1 MNHHDLDANLTK
13 DSLQIHHALSQDL
26 PDKRRNALLT
36 GLTDPAQ
43 QKSPETSVLMEHRAQ
58 QHARHTTALLDEM
71 ASDAASV
78 PLSDDSAEV
87 VGFLLA
93 APVESASITTP
104 SIPVSKLLP
113 QLLSKFRFRLQL
125 GVQRVPT
132 LQQMTMVECGAA
144 SLAMILSYY
153 GRKTSVSEVRERCGV
168 GRDGLSALSIA
179 RAARSYGLR
188 VRALTLQENDF
199 RFVSLPAIVHWGF
212 NHFLIVERWTPR
224 YVDLVDPA
232 MGRRRVTAE
241 EFDNSFTGIVLTFE
255 PGVNF
260 DRSSAKRRVNLAY
273 YALNYVKLAPFT
285 LLQILGASL
294 LLQLFGL
301 VVPVLTALL
310 VDTLIPAKLQDALT
324 LLAIGLLILFVAQLT
339 TMLLRASVLLYLQT
353 KVDTQMMLGFF
364 EQLLSLPLRFFQQR
378 SSGDLLARLSSNT
391 VIRDTISNQLVSTV
405 LDGTFVLAYLAIL
418 FTISPLFGL
427 LVLLLGA
434 LQIVLLMLTNH
445 AVRELTSRELIAQG
459 KAQGYAAEALVGM
472 TTLKAAG
479 AEQRALQRWSNLFF
493 DQMNASVRRT
503 YVSSLIN
510 TVMTT
515 LQTFSPVLLL
525 VCGTFLAL
533 NGTLQIG
540 TMLALVSLA
549 TAFLTPLSSL
559 VTTGQNLQ
567 LVHSHLERIADVMEA
582 APEQD
587 LLEVLES
594 PRLRGAIRLEEV
606 SFQYDPHSA
615 TILNDISVSIA
626 PGQKVAIVGRSGSG
640 KTTLGNLLLGLYL
653 PTRGEIFFDHNSL
666 RTLDYQTVRSQF
678 GVVTQASSIFSGSI
692 RENIAL
698 NNPAIDMEGIIQ
710 AAKAAAIHDDIMKM
724 PMEYET
730 MVSEGGSAL
739 SGGQRQRLAL
749 ARALANRPVL
759 MLLDEAT
766 SALDVVTERLVEQNL
781 HELACTQIIIAHRLS
796 TIRNA
801 DLILVLDRGRIVER
815 GTHQDL
821 LTHGGYYAGLIQSQ
835 LASGEITEK

>member
-1 MNHHDLDANLTK
+1 MNHQDPNANLIENR
-13 DSLQIHHALSQDL
+13 LQIDRALSQEL

-36 GLTDPAQ
+36 GLARPEQ
-43 QKSPETSVLMEHRAQ
+43 QTSPEVSMLMEHRAQ
-58 QHARHTTALLDEM
+58 QHAHDTTALLDELDT
-71 ASDAASV
+71 DAAST
-78 PLSDDSAEV
+78 PLSTDSAEV

-93 APVESASITTP
+93 ASAESVPITAP
-104 SIPVSKLLP
+104 PAPGLKIP
-113 QLLSKFRFRLQL
+113 FRLRL
-125 GVQRVPT
+125 GRRRVPV

-168 GRDGLSALSIA
+168 GRDGLSALSIV

-188 VRALTLQENDF
+188 VRAVTLQENDF

-224 YVDLVDPA
+224 HVDLVDPA

-241 EFDNSFTGIVLTFE
+241 EFDNSFTGVVLTFE

-260 DRSSAKRRVNLAY
+260 DRGTAKRRVNLAH
-273 YALNYVKLAPFT
+273 YALNYVRLAPFS

-301 VVPVLTALL
+301 AVPVLTALV
-310 VDTLIPAKLQDALT
+310 VDTIVPAKLQDALT
-324 LLAIGLLILFVAQLT
+324 LLALGLLILFVAQLT

-364 EQLLSLPLRFFQQR
+364 EQLLTLPLRFFQQR

-391 VIRDTISNQLVSTV
+391 IIRDTISNQLVSTV
-405 LDGTFVLAYLAIL
+405 LDGTFVLVYLVIL
-418 FTISPLFGL
+418 FAVSPLFGF
-427 LVLLLGA
+427 LVILLGG
-434 LQIVLLMLTNH
+434 LQIVLLTVTNH

-459 KAQGYAAEALVGM
+459 KAQGYVTEALVGM
-472 TTLKAAG
+472 MTLKAAG

-503 YVSSLIN
+503 YVSSLIS

-525 VCGTFLAL
+525 VVGTFLAL
-533 NGTLQIG
+533 GGSLQIG

-559 VTTGQNLQ
+559 VTTGQHLQ

-582 APEQD
+582 EPEQD
-587 LLEVLES
+587 LLKVQEA
-594 PRLRGAIRLEEV
+594 PRLGGAISLQQV

-653 PTRGEIFFDHNSL
+653 PTRGEIFFDHIPL

-678 GVVTQASSIFSGSI
+678 GVVTQASNIFSGSI
-692 RENIAL
+692 RENVAL
-698 NNPAIDMEGIIQ
+698 NNPAMDMEAIIQ

-730 MVSEGGSAL
+730 IVSEGGSVL

-749 ARALANRPVL
+749 ARALATRPVL
-759 MLLDEAT
+759 LLLDEAT

-781 HELACTQIIIAHRLS
+781 RELACTQIIIAHRLS

-801 DLILVLDRGRIVER
+801 DLILVLDGGKLIER
-815 GTHQDL
+815 GTHEEL
-821 LTHGGYYAGLIQSQ
+821 LTRGGYYAGLIQSQ
-835 LASGEITEK
+835 LASGEIKAQ